1 MKKLKKELLLTLYC
15 AQSSTH
21 PALSIGVSYPFL
33 NSILEY
39 SSSSIREVISSW
51 VALGVV
57 TAQRHNSILHFTL
70 SARGMELVTASFS
83 AFFAPKGQQEPDQ
96 VTVCICTAKTNSRE
110 YQEVASTLAQWGTQL
125 TRTVWIGPP
134 LSTIQ
139 QQKLYHN
146 SSVVV
151 VTQGILA
158 GNLSQVG
165 GIDAALQH
173 RLQQYEK
180 KVSTELLALKQM
192 QGAKF
197 PRPTSAVKKIQLL
210 LHLFAQNDWN
220 MAAIAGDILPHS
232 QETIRYF
239 NEFSTLASIL
249 FVHLLLHDKT
259 RRIPNASI

>member
-15 AQSSTH
+15 VRSSTH
-21 PALSIGVSYPFL
+21 PALSVGVSYPFL

-57 TAQRHNSILHFTL
+57 TVVRHNSILHFTL
-70 SARGMELVTASFS
+70 SSRGMELVTASFP
-83 AFFAPKGQQEPDQ
+83 AFFAPNGRQEPEQ
-96 VTVCICTAKTNSRE
+96 VTVCICTAKTSSKE
-110 YQEVASTLAQWGTQL
+110 YQDVASTLAQWGTQL

-146 SSVVV
+146 TSVVV

-173 RLQQYEK
+173 RLQQYVK

-192 QGAKF
+192 KVAKF
-197 PRPTSAVKKIQLL
+197 PRPTSAVKKMQLL
-210 LHLFAQNDWN
+210 LQIFTQNDWKL
-220 MAAIAGDILPHS
+220 AAIAGNILPHS
-232 QETIRYF
+232 QETSTHF
-239 NEFSTLASIL
+239 DEFLTLTSIL